1 MTCEQAGYTSMAEYA
16 MRYEGYQQR
25 RREEWELARWQMFLA
40 MQMHPYIKQQN
51 KAKTPQE
58 WIEFAWEKAQKPT
71 RDARDIL
78 MTAEERQAVIEQ
90 FRKMREKDNG

>member
-1 MTCEQAGYTSMAEYA
+1 MAEYR

-25 RREEWELARWQMFLA
+25 QREEWELARWQMFLA

-51 KAKTPQE
+51 KAKTPQA
-58 WIEFAWEKAQKPT
+58 WIPFEWEKEKTPKK
-71 RDARDIL
+71 DARDIL